1 MQATETTEQE
11 HMNEQEYTPEYRK
24 ALEDEE
30 QTRRH
35 LDTCTKPSLE
45 CGICFRQAVHEMVLM
60 TAGLGK
66 RAKDRQKEGK

>member
-1 MQATETTEQE
+1 MNTLKQTEQA
-11 HMNEQEYTPEYRK
+11 MKQEQEYTPEYRQ
-24 ALEDEE
+24 ALEAEA

-66 RAKDRQKEGK
+66 RAKDRRKEGK